1 MPSCASN
8 GTVTPAPRR
17 TRTAIVSPDTPA
29 FEKKPVPIGG
39 ANPQPR
45 VTHVTTPSSY
55 DETARR
61 LLASEATASDT
72 QEAQIAAAE
81 RVLGRLQEHL
91 LRWFGPDG
99 FHAVLSRALA
109 TARKDHPALAHV
121 RIEPRSEARLTEL
134 ATNARTYR
142 LAELHDALQ
151 ALLAAMIALLTRL
164 IGDDLVRRLLQE
176 AWPQDMPNDM
186 EADARPEDTRMT
198 EHE

>member
-1 MPSCASN
+1 MISGLDAPMNGEGCRAELFTEAHHEALKAACAED
-8 GTVTPAPRR
+8 RDIW
-17 TRTAIVSPDTPA
+17 AIY
-29 FEKKPVPIGG
+29 
-39 ANPQPR
+39 ANN
-45 VTHVTTPSSY
+45 
-55 DETARR
+55 
-61 LLASEATASDT
+61 
-72 QEAQIAAAE
+72 
-81 RVLGRLQEHL
+81 
-91 LRWFGPDG
+91 FGPDG
-99 FHAVLSRALA
+99 FDAVLSRALA
-109 TARKDHPALAHV
+109 TARKAHPALAHV

>member
-1 MPSCASN
+1 
-8 GTVTPAPRR
+8 
-17 TRTAIVSPDTPA
+17 
-29 FEKKPVPIGG
+29 
-39 ANPQPR
+39 
-45 VTHVTTPSSY
+45 VTTPSSY

-61 LLASEATASDT
+61 LLASEATASYT

-109 TARKDHPALAHV
+109 TARKDHPALSHV

-134 ATNARTYR
+134 ATNAQTYR
-142 LAELHDALQ
+142 VAELHDALQ

-176 AWPQDMPNDM
+176 AWPHDMPNDM